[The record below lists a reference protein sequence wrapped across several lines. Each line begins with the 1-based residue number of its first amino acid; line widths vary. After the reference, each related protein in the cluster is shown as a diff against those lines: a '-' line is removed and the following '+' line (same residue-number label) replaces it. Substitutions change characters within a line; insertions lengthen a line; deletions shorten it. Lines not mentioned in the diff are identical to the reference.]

1 MYCVRNI
8 VYFIC
13 IIILSI
19 SCSKNEE
26 VSALQTPTS
35 TATFSVTSVAG
46 QRKIPSYFSKQF
58 GIYASCP
65 NANNPNTQYVN
76 IAYDIEDL
84 ETGELVAANSEEA
97 ILYPSNDAE
106 TEFWG
111 YYPYTA
117 NPSSFSVSNWA
128 NQTNPENLDL
138 LISTKAKGKMKSP
151 RVELSF
157 YHKFSKI
164 ILNLSADSEFSQLQ
178 TDDLDNVVV
187 TADGMNIA
195 ITYDIISDTT
205 TYGRVNTVPITF
217 RKLENGTVAEAIV
230 CPGYN
235 TNVDRL
241 VTFTLKKDG
250 QPDKTCTWKIDAGTE
265 LKSGYC
271 YVWNLRLKGDG
282 LVEAIMTGKFNNWTD
297 VSHGDLDL
305 RDQ

>member
-1 MYCVRNI
+1 MQ
-8 VYFIC
+8 
-13 IIILSI
+13 
-19 SCSKNEE
+19 
-26 VSALQTPTS
+26 APTS
-35 TATFSVTSVAG
+35 AALSVTDVSG
-46 QRKIPSYFSKQF
+46 QRKIPNYFSKQF
-58 GIYASCP
+58 GIYADCP
-65 NANNPNTQYVN
+65 NANNSNKHFEN
-76 IAYDIEDL
+76 IKYNILSL
-84 ETGELVAANSEEA
+84 ETGELKAANSEEA
-97 ILYPSNDAE
+97 ILYPSNNAE

-111 YYPYTA
+111 YYPYT
-117 NPSSFSVSNWA
+117 PTPQSFSVNNWG

-138 LISTKAKGKMKSP
+138 LVSTKKKGKMTSE

-164 ILNLSADSEFSQLQ
+164 IFHLSADSENSQLQ
-178 TDDLDNVVV
+178 TYDLNDVVV

-235 TNVDRL
+235 TNIDRL